1 MAILHDFGSSW
12 QDKINYCRD
21 MKATGRQFVLVMND
35 TINDYYAVTSSD
47 FFVAFDNRQDLFERL
62 TSKLSYPG
70 QYSIQSIVDLGQDI
84 ERQLKRELQTE
95 STKSLGNDIN
105 SYLETRRDVTD
116 AERLRSK
123 FSYKARAAFGLNP
136 DEKNRVTVLTDR
148 FRKSNEGY
156 FDTSSKSTLPYN
168 DKALAISVA
177 LGKIAPV

>member
-1 MAILHDFGSSW
+1 M
-12 QDKINYCRD
+12 
-21 MKATGRQFVLVMND
+21 
-35 TINDYYAVTSSD
+35 
-47 FFVAFDNRQDLFERL
+47 
-62 TSKLSYPG
+62 
-70 QYSIQSIVDLGQDI
+70 
-84 ERQLKRELQTE
+84 KRELQTE

-105 SYLETRRDVTD
+105 SYLETRKDIKD

-123 FSYKARAAFGLNP
+123 FSYKARAVFGLNP